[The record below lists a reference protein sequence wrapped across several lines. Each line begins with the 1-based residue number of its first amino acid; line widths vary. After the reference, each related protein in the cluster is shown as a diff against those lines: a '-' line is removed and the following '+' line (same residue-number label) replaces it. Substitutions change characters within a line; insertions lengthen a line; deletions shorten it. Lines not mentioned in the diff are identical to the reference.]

1 MTIIA
6 TCGHEVTFETEVI
19 CNLKAMTREGAPAVS
34 TEALCQ
40 SCYDELLKLG
50 YVLETDFE
58 YYSYLA
64 GLLEI
69 KNR

>member
-1 MTIIA
+1 MITA
-6 TCGHEVTFETEVI
+6 TCGHEVTFENEVI
-19 CNLKAMTREGAPAVS
+19 CNLKDMTDDGNPAVS
-34 TEALCQ
+34 TEVLCQ

-58 YYSYLA
+58 FYSYLN
-64 GLLEI
+64 GKMEI